1 MLPAPNAY
9 RSIFRN
15 KDGSYDWKTE
25 LDYGWSLIDSASSGS
40 LAACIVE
47 CIQSSAG
54 IHVLPPGYLKALKE
68 HCEKRGM
75 LLIVDEAQT
84 GIGRCVLVQ
93 TLSFDLEADIVPG
106 AVTSLLSNMKTSFRI
121 S

>member
-1 MLPAPNAY
+1 MPGQFMLPAPNAY

-84 GIGRCVLVQ
+84 GVGRCVLTQCSSFKLQ
-93 TLSFDLEADIVPG
+93 TDVLTGVVI
-106 AVTSLLSNMKTSFRI
+106 SLR
-121 S
+121 